1 MSRVIS
7 GQQLGTNVKLLV
19 EVYRQQFNY
28 PAWFENTLGYA
39 ESGQISAL
47 ALQQAAGNLL
57 EQGIM
62 TKKPQFAGGL
72 TPTDR
77 KREIEKVIT
86 DYYGDDISLLHSHAE
101 NFGTKLE
108 DAKTERQT
116 LQDKIESL
124 NPKIAELHEKH
135 RDQETRITRNAE
147 MIGSHTH
154 NDDGK
159 PCACEFWDIGCK
171 FNCASGTVGKYA
183 IIAGVG
189 IVAFFLLKARL
200 KL

>member
-7 GQQLGTNVKLLV
+7 GQELGTNVKLLV
-19 EVYRQQFNY
+19 ETYRREFNY
-28 PAWFENTLGYA
+28 PSWFENTLNYA
-39 ESGQISAL
+39 ESGQISAQ
-47 ALQQAAGNLL
+47 ALQLAADKLL
-57 EQGIM
+57 NDGIM
-62 TKKPQFAGGL
+62 TTKPQFAGGL

-86 DYYGDDISLLHSHAE
+86 DYYGDDIALLHSHAE
-101 NFGTKLE
+101 TFGTKLQE
-108 DAKTERQT
+108 SKTERQS

-154 NDDGK
+154 NDEGK

-171 FNCASGTVGKYA
+171 FDCAAGTVGKYA